1 MKYEERT
8 KAVYAGNN
16 VIEDVKNLLKENVT
30 GASWE
35 LLWHF
40 EECPE
45 ELQTEVFRLISDE
58 VHLQMGGGYWESMTD
73 ELRTMRDGLEE
84 EGGEE

>member
-16 VIEDVKNLLKENVT
+16 VIEDVKNLLKENVEVY
-30 GASWE
+30 SWN
-35 LLWHF
+35 LLIYQDL
-40 EECPE
+40 CPE
-45 ELQTEVFRLISDE
+45 QYQEQVFSLIHDE
-58 VHLQMGGGYWESMTD
+58 VHRVMGGNWYD
-73 ELRTMRDGLEE
+73 RLKDDVYNYFQVLE

>member
-16 VIEDVKNLLKENVT
+16 VIEDVKK
-30 GASWE
+30 
-35 LLWHF
+35 
-40 EECPE
+40 
-45 ELQTEVFRLISDE
+45 LQTEVFRLISDE

-73 ELRTMRDGLEE
+73 ELRTMRDGLDE